1 MLKVY
6 CASFA
11 ATILA
16 ATAVPAL
23 AQSTAA
29 SANQAPANAAPVNNP
44 NEIVCEKQETT
55 GSRIGA
61 RRVCM
66 SRAEWADRKL
76 QDRQELERVQ
86 VQRGTKGE

>member
-1 MLKVY
+1 MFKVY
-6 CASFA
+6 CASLA
-11 ATILA
+11 AAMLA
-16 ATAVPAL
+16 ATAAPAL
-23 AQSTAA
+23 SQSTTA

>member
-11 ATILA
+11 GTILA

-86 VQRGTKGE
+86 IQRGTKGE

>member
-1 MLKVY
+1 MFKVY

-11 ATILA
+11 AAMLA
-16 ATAVPAL
+16 ATAAPAL
-23 AQSTAA
+23 AQPTAN
-29 SANQAPANAAPVNNP
+29 SAPVNAKPVENP

>member
-11 ATILA
+11 AAMLA
-16 ATAVPAL
+16 ATAAPAL
-23 AQSTAA
+23 AQSTAN
-29 SANQAPANAAPVNNP
+29 SAPVNAKPVENP

>member
-1 MLKVY
+1 MFKVY

-11 ATILA
+11 AAMLA
-16 ATAVPAL
+16 ATAAPAL
-23 AQSTAA
+23 SQSTTA

>member
-1 MLKVY
+1 MLKEY

-11 ATILA
+11 ATILV
-16 ATAVPAL
+16 ATAVPAA

-29 SANQAPANAAPVNNP
+29 SANQAPANAAPVSNP

-86 VQRGTKGE
+86 IQRGTKGE

>member
-11 ATILA
+11 AAMLA
-16 ATAVPAL
+16 ATAAPAL
-23 AQSTAA
+23 AQSTAN
-29 SANQAPANAAPVNNP
+29 SAPANAKPVENP

>member
-1 MLKVY
+1 MFKVY
-6 CASFA
+6 CASIA
-11 ATILA
+11 AAMMA
-16 ATAVPAL
+16 ATAAPAL
-23 AQSTAA
+23 AQSTAT
-29 SANQAPANAAPVNNP
+29 STNQPAANAAPPQNP

-66 SRAEWADRKL
+66 TRAQWADRKL

>member
-1 MLKVY
+1 MFRLY
-6 CASFA
+6 CASVA
-11 ATILA
+11 AALLA
-16 ATAVPAL
+16 ATAAPAL
-23 AQSTAA
+23 AQSTAT

>member
-86 VQRGTKGE
+86 IQRGTKGE

>member
-1 MLKVY
+1 MFKVY
-6 CASFA
+6 CASIA
-11 ATILA
+11 AAMMT
-16 ATAVPAL
+16 ATAAPAL
-23 AQSTAA
+23 AQATATST
-29 SANQAPANAAPVNNP
+29 NQAAANAAPVQNP

-66 SRAEWADRKL
+66 TRAEWADRKL

-86 VQRGTKGE
+86 IQRGTRGE

>member
-1 MLKVY
+1 MFKVY
-6 CASFA
+6 CASIA
-11 ATILA
+11 AAMMT
-16 ATAVPAL
+16 ATAAPAL

-29 SANQAPANAAPVNNP
+29 STSQPAADAAPSQNP

-66 SRAEWADRKL
+66 TRAEWADRKL

-86 VQRGTKGE
+86 IQRGTKGE